1 VTPDL
6 RLRGTVSRDTRAA
19 NLSERFD
26 LQNRGFTARDPL
38 FGNTVYSLSA
48 TSTGNPAVEPEK
60 ADTFTVGAVY
70 QPSQVEGLS
79 MSLDWYSISIQD
91 AISQLGPQAIIDNC
105 FAGAATLCALI
116 TRDPQTHEIVF
127 VKNTFLNVAQA
138 KAVGVDF
145 EAQFT
150 RDLHLLGGAGEAMSA
165 RLVASWLGEN
175 STRLAQAAK
184 IDRAG
189 QTGGSATGYIGM
201 PDLQLTAALTY
212 RNGPWQMYLQSHFID
227 SGKLDATLRQGI
239 DIDDNTVASAFY
251 TDLRVSYSTDAPR
264 AGSWEI
270 YARVENLFD
279 RNPPRAADFSDFNGA
294 THTNETLFDVL
305 GRRYTLGAH
314 LRF

>member
-1 VTPDL
+1 
-6 RLRGTVSRDTRAA
+6 VSRDTRAA

-38 FGNTVYSLSA
+38 FGNTVYTLSA

-70 QPSQVEGLS
+70 QPSRLDGLS
-79 MSLDWYSISIQD
+79 MSLDWYSISIED
-91 AISQLGPQAIIDNC
+91 AIGQLGPQAIIDNC
-105 FAGAATLCALI
+105 FAGQDALCPLI

-127 VKNTFLNVAQA
+127 VRNTFLNVAQA
-138 KAVGVDF
+138 KAVGADF
-145 EAQFT
+145 EVQFT
-150 RDLHLLGGAGEAMSA
+150 RDLHLLGGAGEALRA
-165 RLVASWLGEN
+165 RLIASWLGEN
-175 STRLAQAAK
+175 SMRLAGAPK

-189 QTGGSATGYIGM
+189 QTGGSANGYIGL
-201 PDLQLTAALTY
+201 PHLQLTAALTY
-212 RNGPWQMYLQSHFID
+212 RNGPWQMYLQGHFID
-227 SGKLDATLRQGI
+227 SGQLDATLRQGI

-251 TDLRVSYSTDAPR
+251 TDVRLAYSPD
-264 AGSWEI
+264 GSWEI
-270 YARVENLFD
+270 YAHVENLFD